1 MWHPECFTCTNCDTI
16 LKPHKY
22 VVEDD
27 KPYCKD
33 CHLRLFGPPCNVCK
47 KPTQSVSI
55 KNTKK
60 NYEICFP
67 SI

>member
-55 KNTKK
+55 
-60 NYEICFP
+60 
-67 SI
+67 